1 MALSAEARCTGW
13 TLANMDETSAFQER
27 AARVSARR
35 AKVPEPSQRRF
46 AVYMENASYPLAI
59 LACFVIGVVTI
70 VFLRWIR
77 FQISGE
83 IDPNA
88 GLGVV
93 DALLIGGMTM
103 ATREVMNFR
112 QPAFT
117 AANVL
122 GLCLGMLTMHNFIHL
137 LPELFARM
145 FSEKWV
151 DVMTYETAFPSLM
164 FGATNIPLL

>member
-1 MALSAEARCTGW
+1 MGRV
-13 TLANMDETSAFQER
+13 LANTDGITGFQER
-27 AARVSARR
+27 AARVSERHASMQADPAPRR
-35 AKVPEPSQRRF
+35 GKIGTYA
-46 AVYMENASYPLAI
+46 ENASYPLTI
-59 LACFVIGVVTI
+59 LACFLVGFVTI
-70 VFLRWIR
+70 VFLRWLR
-77 FQISGE
+77 FQLTGE

-122 GLCLGMLTMHNFIHL
+122 GLCLGMLTVHNLIHVA
-137 LPELFARM
+137 PDLFAWM
-145 FSEKWV
+145 FSENWV
-151 DVMTYETAFPSLM
+151 DVMVYETAFPSLM